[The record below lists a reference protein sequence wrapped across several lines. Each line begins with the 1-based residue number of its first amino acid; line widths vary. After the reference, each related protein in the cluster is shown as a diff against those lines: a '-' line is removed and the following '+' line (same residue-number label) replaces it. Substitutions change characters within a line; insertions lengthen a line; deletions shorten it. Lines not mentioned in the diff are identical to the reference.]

1 MKLTAAATVINDEKL
16 NTNISNAQ
24 TTAAQA
30 KTIADNT
37 NQYFWFTSTGTD
49 TGAHISEKTQA
60 QFISS
65 PSGGNLLARSNGI
78 AVRDGLVELA
88 TFGASG
94 ARIGKKTTARTE
106 IDSNR
111 ITMITDSGAT
121 AIDISGSGSSGTL
134 YKRVNVE
141 QTVSSGSSGT
151 VSYAGVSSGTA
162 ITLRCAQPNIS
173 AYLGNT
179 VTVTVGTSSSGT
191 VTTYPKYSYSFN
203 GSVLTINANQGNDVV
218 MCWYEY
224 EATIE
229 VPKIEMA
236 GKLYL
241 EGHSTEVGSTVSA
254 YLTQSKA
261 ITAGNAEPVCHIA
274 LTAGTWVI
282 TAVVRFPNASDTT
295 YRLMKI
301 AEGPVI
307 SADLP
312 NSEVSAINGYPTVL
326 TATKIVKL
334 NAGETADYFLNVKAG
349 KALTLEAGSVGGVN
363 YIEAVR
369 IA

>member
-1 MKLTAAATVINDEKL
+1 MKLTAESTVINDSKL
-16 NTNISNAQ
+16 NSDISDARN
-24 TTAAQA
+24 
-30 KTIADNT
+30 IADST
-37 NQYFWFTSTGTD
+37 AQYFWFTSSGSD

-60 QFISS
+60 EFIAS

-94 ARIGKKTTARTE
+94 ARIGKKNTARTE
-106 IDSNR
+106 IDPNR

-141 QTVSSGSSGT
+141 QTVNSGNSGT
-151 VSYAGVSSGTA
+151 ISYAGISSGTA
-162 ITLRCAQPNIS
+162 VTLRCAQPNIS

-203 GSVLTINANQGNDVV
+203 GSVLTINANQGDSLV

-236 GKLYL
+236 GKLYI

-254 YLTQSKA
+254 YLTSSKN
-261 ITAGNAEPVCHIA
+261 ITVGSANDLCHIS

-334 NAGETADYFLNVKAG
+334 NTGETADYFLNVKVG
-349 KALTLEAGSVGGVN
+349 KTLTLEAGSVGGIN